1 MMSKANAHIHLCLL
15 FYALVLT
22 ESRTDKD
29 KRLLLDN
36 PEAIS
41 SQLQALRAEV
51 QSLRSQVVDQATEI
65 RSLKQAGQGGGN
77 LCCNSY
83 QYMYFIYDQ

>member
-1 MMSKANAHIHLCLL
+1 MSKANGLL
-15 FYALVLT
+15 FFALVLT
-22 ESRTDKD
+22 EALTDKD

-77 LCCNSY
+77 LCCNSN
-83 QYMYFIYDQ
+83 QYIYILFTINDHYI